1 MMDFLI
7 MCIGNREG
15 GDDGIGPYI
24 ADNFKNKK
32 NKEFHVLDCGISPEN
47 YTSIVK
53 KNKPKNLIII
63 DAVEMNLNPGDIRI
77 VQKEKIGSMHISTH
91 GIPIPI
97 LIEYLEKYVN
107 KVLFIGIQPKK
118 MSGEISKEIKN
129 SGDRIINLIKS
140 RSLEK
145 IKKLN

>member
-1 MMDFLI
+1 
-7 MCIGNREG
+7 
-15 GDDGIGPYI
+15 
-24 ADNFKNKK
+24 
-32 NKEFHVLDCGISPEN
+32 
-47 YTSIVK
+47 
-53 KNKPKNLIII
+53 
-63 DAVEMNLNPGDIRI
+63 MNLNPGDIRI
-77 VQKEKIGSMHISTH
+77 VQKEKIGLMHISTH

-107 KVLFIGIQPKK
+107 KVLLIGIQPKK
-118 MSGEISKEIKN
+118 MSGEISQEIKN